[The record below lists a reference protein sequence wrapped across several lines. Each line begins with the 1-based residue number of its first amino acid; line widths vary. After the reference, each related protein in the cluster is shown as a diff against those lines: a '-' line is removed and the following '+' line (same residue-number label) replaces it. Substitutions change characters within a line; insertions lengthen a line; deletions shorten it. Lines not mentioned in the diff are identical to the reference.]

1 MARLN
6 NRNIVF
12 VLDGIIEISLN
23 GFMEIVDSAIE
34 SDPKTRQS
42 LQRLVDFFIHV
53 EMIAISEYVI
63 NVCSFYSN
71 ANFIFYQRQYS
82 FQCGATAVKIIVVYK

>member
-1 MARLN
+1 
-6 NRNIVF
+6 
-12 VLDGIIEISLN
+12 
-23 GFMEIVDSAIE
+23 MEIVDSAIE

-53 EMIAISEYVI
+53 EMIAISAYVI

-82 FQCGATAVKIIVVYK
+82 FQCGVADKIIVVYK